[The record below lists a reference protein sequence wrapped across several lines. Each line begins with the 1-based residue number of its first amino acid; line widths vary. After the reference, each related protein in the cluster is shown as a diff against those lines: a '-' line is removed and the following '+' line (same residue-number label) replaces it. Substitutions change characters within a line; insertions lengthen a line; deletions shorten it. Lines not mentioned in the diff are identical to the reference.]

1 MKLASFDIFDTALIR
16 KCGLPKNI
24 YYLLA
29 CRLYPDDIAKRES
42 FLLWRRRAEQVA
54 LACNPAK
61 ELALADIYTSN
72 DLIGFNEY
80 TIDSLIESE
89 KLIESENLIANSAV
103 KQIISEKRNAGYQI
117 CFISD
122 MYLDSTFLA
131 SVLRREGC
139 LKDNECVYVSCELN
153 ARKSDGRLFDIIHDM
168 LSPSLWYH
176 YGDNHISDVKI
187 PTKKGINAVK
197 VDTRFTSVEK
207 KIQLKSN
214 ELRDSHTLSIL
225 SGLSRAARMKASEDS
240 FVTIASD
247 YIAPAYIPYALFIL
261 KDAQQRGIE
270 QLFFLS
276 RDSYILMKI
285 CQRLLPDCA
294 GISLKYLFV
303 SRKSLTLP
311 YLIAANEDD
320 FLKIMDK
327 NTIMRKKVSSLLEQL
342 NIDRNWLSKKF
353 QIVFQYEQ
361 ITTKDE
367 EQDFLQKIFRSSL
380 TEELKRKAKDQERLL
395 LEYFDQ
401 ERVCSGKKSAMVD
414 VGWLGTTRLM
424 INTILNRSRYDK
436 VAFYYYGIRKDILP
450 TQYGIYN
457 TYFQADQLST
467 EGTALIENY
476 FSASP
481 YPTTVGYERKENQI
495 IPKFPLGK
503 EKKETRITSANIGSA
518 EWIASEIHKLGISDD
533 NALFLWARTSIEALT
548 NMEERV
554 DLYPLTQCCDFD
566 NQSFTR
572 RLAIMEF
579 IQLVLLGKT
588 ITGFDKASLRI
599 TCGNLLFRHLWLLRM
614 FTGKI
619 REKLFLKL
627 HSKQHDYL

>member
-1 MKLASFDIFDTALIR
+1 MKLASFDIFDTTLIR

-24 YYLLA
+24 FYLLA

-54 LACNPAK
+54 SACNPAK
-61 ELALADIYTSN
+61 ELTMADIYTSN

-89 KLIESENLIANSAV
+89 KMLESENLIANPAV
-103 KQIISEKRNAGYQI
+103 KRVISEKRNAGYQI

-139 LKDNECVYVSCELN
+139 MKDNECVYVSCELN
-153 ARKSDGRLFDIIHDM
+153 ARKSSGRLFDVINNE
-168 LSPSLWYH
+168 LSPSEWCH
-176 YGDNHISDVKI
+176 YGDNPISDVKM
-187 PTKKGINAVK
+187 PLKKGINAAK
-197 VDTRFTSVEK
+197 VDTGFTSVEK
-207 KIQLKSN
+207 KIQMKSDK
-214 ELRDSHTLSIL
+214 LRDSYALSIL
-225 SGLSRAARMKASEDS
+225 SGLSRAARMKDGNDS

-247 YIAPAYIPYALFIL
+247 YVVPAYIPYALSIL

-285 CQRLLPDCA
+285 CQSLLTDSTN
-294 GISLKYLFV
+294 ISLKYLFV
-303 SRKSLTLP
+303 SRKSLSLP
-311 YLIAANEDD
+311 YMVAVDEDD

-327 NTIMRKKVSSLLEQL
+327 NTIMRKKTPSLLEQL
-342 NIDRNWLSKKF
+342 NIDRDWLSKTH
-353 QIVFQYEQ
+353 QIIFHYEQ

-367 EQDFLQKIFRSSL
+367 EQDFLHKIFKSSFT
-380 TEELKRKAKDQERLL
+380 TEFRQKAKEANLL
-395 LEYFDQ
+395 LLDYFNQ
-401 ERVCSGKKSAMVD
+401 EGLCNGKKSAMVD

-424 INTILNRSRYDK
+424 VNRILERSGYDK
-436 VAFYYYGIRKDILP
+436 VHFYYYGIRKDVLSI
-450 TQYGIYN
+450 QHGIYS
-457 TYFQADQLST
+457 TFFQAEQLST
-467 EGTALIENY
+467 EETALIENY

-481 YPTTVGYERKENQI
+481 YPTTIGYEYKEKRIVPQ
-495 IPKFPLGK
+495 FPSGK
-503 EKKETRITSANIGSA
+503 EKKDTRITNANISSA
-518 EWIASEIHKLGISDD
+518 KWIGSEIHQLGISNDY
-533 NALFLWARTSIEALT
+533 ALFLWARTSIESLS
-548 NMEERV
+548 NLEGCIN
-554 DLYPLTQCCDFD
+554 LYPFTQCCDFD

-572 RLAIMEF
+572 RLTIMEF

-588 ITGFDKASLRI
+588 ITGFDKASLQI
-599 TCGNLLFRHLWLLRM
+599 TCGKLLFKHLWILRM

-619 REKLFLKL
+619 RQVLFLKL
-627 HSKQHDYL
+627 CSK